1 MYAVLFDID
10 GTLLQTGGAGRL
22 AFAETFSEEFD
33 LDDLTS
39 KVPFAG
45 RSDRAIAEDLMRLGG
60 IEVSQKNWQRFLTC
74 YCQRILDTLTRTTGG
89 VLPGIAELLDSLAQ
103 LEDVAVGLL
112 TGNVRQGAQAK
123 LAYYGL
129 ANWFAFGGFGDELTD
144 RNEIAASAVR
154 AATEYI
160 EESGTGRPLDL
171 NGVMVIGDTKNDVE
185 CAQSIGAVAVAVAT
199 GGASLEELSLS
210 KPDFA
215 YPDLTDTTDLL
226 AMITDASRNG
236 SRSAAAHG

>member
-22 AFAETFSEEFD
+22 AFAEAFSEEFD
-33 LDDLTS
+33 LDDLTG
-39 KVPFAG
+39 KIPFAG

-60 IEVSQKNWQRFLTC
+60 IEVSPKNWDRFLSS
-74 YCQRILDTLTRTTGG
+74 YLQQLLGTLSSTAGE
-89 VLPGIAELLDSLAQ
+89 VLPGITDLLDSLSRM
-103 LEDVAVGLL
+103 DHVAVGLL

-129 ANWFAFGGFGDELTD
+129 ANWFAFGGFGDEHTD
-144 RNEIAASAVR
+144 RNEIATSAVR
-154 AATEYI
+154 AANEYI
-160 EESGTGRPLDL
+160 VESKNGSQFDL
-171 NGVMVIGDTKNDVE
+171 NGVMVIGDTKNDVQ

-199 GGASLEELSLS
+199 GNDSLKELSSS

-215 YPDLTDTTDLL
+215 YPDLTEPRDLL
-226 AMITDASRNG
+226 AMVSDAAPNR
-236 SRSAAAHG
+236 SRSASAHG